1 MSIHELVP
9 LINSSHF
16 LSAILLYAGPDQILP
31 LMSLIGGIIGVLL
44 VFWQRFVGL
53 IRRVA
58 QFFMVRLRSA
68 TKKKA

>member
-44 VFWQRFVGL
+44 VFWQRFVGM
-53 IRRVA
+53 IRRVS
-58 QFFMVRLRSA
+58 QFFMTRLRSA
-68 TKKKA
+68 AKKKA